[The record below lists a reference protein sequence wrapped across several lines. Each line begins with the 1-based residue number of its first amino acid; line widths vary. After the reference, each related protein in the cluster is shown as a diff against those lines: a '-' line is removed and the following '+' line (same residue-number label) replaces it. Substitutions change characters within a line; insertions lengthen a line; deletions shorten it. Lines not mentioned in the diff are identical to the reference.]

1 MPRRVPTALEKLAA
15 LETKRQAAL
24 EERKKE
30 LISIIEKC
38 DALSIDDHL
47 LAGFLLFA
55 QNPDNKDHRILQ
67 EFYNLTKKDKVRI
80 RPKSKSTSQKATS

>member
-1 MPRRVPTALEKLAA
+1 MPRRVPTALEKLQA
-15 LETKRQAAL
+15 LETKRQAVL

-30 LISIIEKC
+30 LMSIIEKC

-55 QNPDNKDHRILQ
+55 QDPNNKDHRILQ
-67 EFYNLTKKDKVRI
+67 EFYNLTRAAKPFTV
-80 RPKSKSTSQKATS
+80 KARTRKAKTK